1 MYNIKSYAVY
11 KFKQRE
17 DIMTALTVV
26 IIAVAAAL
34 VAGFIAFICG
44 FFTENRYRKNKLVL
58 LTMKREELSMRR

>member
-1 MYNIKSYAVY
+1 
-11 KFKQRE
+11 
-17 DIMTALTVV
+17 MTALTVV

-58 LTMKREELSMRR
+58 LTMKLKKNYQ